1 MAARTGNLAWRVH
14 FQGLDRNT
22 RIKTGSTVVF
32 DEEGN
37 RLSVPLTMG
46 TDVTYIDNLSG
57 SHPNDSQG
65 SSEMRKKIVAI
76 QVSEETYYV
85 DVNDLPEKILKFKG
99 KKFIVDD
106 KSCSIFYENLIRS
119 KNKIINR
126 EDPTY
131 LLKAIKNKTEIK
143 NMIDRNQEHD
153 R

>member
-22 RIKTGSTVVF
+22 RIKTPSTAVF

-76 QVSEETYYV
+76 QFLS
-85 DVNDLPEKILKFKG
+85 
-99 KKFIVDD
+99 
-106 KSCSIFYENLIRS
+106 LIH
-119 KNKIINR
+119 I
-126 EDPTY
+126 
-131 LLKAIKNKTEIK
+131 
-143 NMIDRNQEHD
+143 
-153 R
+153 

>member
-65 SSEMRKKIVAI
+65 SSEMRKKIVLEHKGIKLAYLEI
-76 QVSEETYYV
+76 NNKKQKVS
-85 DVNDLPEKILKFKG
+85 G
-99 KKFIVDD
+99 
-106 KSCSIFYENLIRS
+106 
-119 KNKIINR
+119 NR
-126 EDPTY
+126 
-131 LLKAIKNKTEIK
+131 I
-143 NMIDRNQEHD
+143 
-153 R
+153 

>member
-57 SHPNDSQG
+57 SHPNDSQIDYQYRLHQFP
-65 SSEMRKKIVAI
+65 SLTEHLIYFLPQDRKR
-76 QVSEETYYV
+76 
-85 DVNDLPEKILKFKG
+85 L
-99 KKFIVDD
+99 
-106 KSCSIFYENLIRS
+106 
-119 KNKIINR
+119 
-126 EDPTY
+126 
-131 LLKAIKNKTEIK
+131 
-143 NMIDRNQEHD
+143 
-153 R
+153 